1 MIGGVSATPAPP
13 DGRLARPGVL
23 ARHVPIVAW
32 LPRYRRKWLAADAIA
47 AVSVWA
53 LLVPQSLAYAGIAGV
68 PVQYGLYAAFAA
80 LLAYPIFGTS
90 RHLVAGPS
98 ATVGAVSFVVVASLV
113 GQDAMGT
120 QQAVGYTAMLAL
132 YSGVLYVALGL
143 LHMGW
148 VSTFLSRAV
157 LAGFVLGF
165 AIGIIIDQSAKLLGI
180 TGVSGT
186 YAEELWGTLRRLP
199 DTSAPTLAVGASSL
213 ALLLFMRYRHPR
225 LPRALIVLALA
236 IVASRAFD
244 LAGHGV
250 IVSGRVPTGLFSVA
264 VPDVGW
270 SESTA
275 LAVGAL
281 SVIFVGYS
289 ESLAAARALALKHHY
304 DIDPNQE
311 LIAQG
316 AICGASGLVGGF
328 VVDGSLSKTSVA
340 ESAGQ
345 RTQMASLINA
355 VLILVTI
362 LLLAGL
368 FELLPVAT
376 LAAVVIDAM
385 LGLISFAPLRRYY
398 RVNRADWVF
407 FMGAG
412 IGILCF
418 GIIQGI
424 LTGVVLSL
432 LLLIAR
438 SSRTSVRKLGF
449 DPHTGRYRSVDRA
462 AWVDPIPGLLVA
474 RVDGPLFFADADGF
488 RARVQALALQSGQP
502 PHVLIAADAVHFTDT
517 DGADILIQLARE
529 LNAQGSRLALTEVH
543 PPVLALWRRA
553 GVVDAVGEDAIFGSL
568 PEAIAALAD
577 GAAPASV

>member
-1 MIGGVSATPAPP
+1 MIGGVSARTAPP

-32 LPRYRRKWLAADAIA
+32 LPRYRRAWLAADAVA

-98 ATVGAVSFVVVASLV
+98 ATVGAVSFAVVASLV

-120 QQAVGYTAMLAL
+120 QQAVAYTAVLAL

-148 VSTFLSRAV
+148 VSTFMSKAV

-165 AIGIIIDQSAKLLGI
+165 AIGIIIDQSAKLFGI

-186 YAEELWGTLRRLP
+186 YAEELWETLRRLP
-199 DTSAPTLAVGASSL
+199 DTSAPTLAVGASSV
-213 ALLLFMRYRHPR
+213 ALLLFMRYRHPH
-225 LPRALIVLALA
+225 LPRALIVIALA
-236 IVASRAFD
+236 IVAARVLD
-244 LAGHGV
+244 LADHGV
-250 IVSGRVPTGLFSVA
+250 IVSGRVPSGLFSVG

-289 ESLAAARALALKHHY
+289 ESLAASRALALKHHY

-355 VLILVTI
+355 VLILATI

-368 FELLPVAT
+368 FEFLPVAT

-385 LGLISFAPLRRYY
+385 IGLISFAPLRRYY

-474 RVDGPLFFADADGF
+474 RVDGPLFFADADRF
-488 RARVQALALQSGQP
+488 RARVRALALQSGQP

-529 LNAQGSRLALTEVH
+529 LRAHGSRLALTEVH

-553 GVVDAVGEDAIFGSL
+553 GVVDAVGEDAIFDSL
-568 PEAIAALAD
+568 AEAIAALAD
-577 GAAPASV
+577 GGAPASA